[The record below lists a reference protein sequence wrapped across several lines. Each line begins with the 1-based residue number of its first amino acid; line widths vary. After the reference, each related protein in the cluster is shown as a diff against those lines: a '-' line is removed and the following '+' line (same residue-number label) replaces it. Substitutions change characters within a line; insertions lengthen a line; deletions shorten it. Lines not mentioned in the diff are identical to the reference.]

1 MQFVYL
7 IINSS
12 LDAIHI
18 AEMTAERR
26 HVGEKKLEVLFAV
39 RLLRAL
45 SIVRSTIRCKHRGWC
60 IRWHNLIAQKRME
73 KPVVVHDVDA
83 VAFGNAEPVLGSKTR
98 YLCTCIRVKKNAIQE
113 LHLKQIRGKQQQ
125 IRGRRCYAKSSAAVG
140 PDGDASDAVVEGLSP
155 YRECRMAGPH

>member
-18 AEMTAERR
+18 TEMTAERR
-26 HVGEKKLEVLFAV
+26 HVGETKLEVLFAV

-83 VAFGNAEPVLGSKTR
+83 VAFGNAEPVLVSKTR
-98 YLCTCIRVKKNAIQE
+98 YLCTCIRVKKM
-113 LHLKQIRGKQQQ
+113 
-125 IRGRRCYAKSSAAVG
+125 KSKN
-140 PDGDASDAVVEGLSP
+140 
-155 YRECRMAGPH
+155 CI

>member
-26 HVGEKKLEVLFAV
+26 HVGETKLEVLFAV

-45 SIVRSTIRCKHRGWC
+45 SIVSSTIRCKHRGWC

-83 VAFGNAEPVLGSKTR
+83 VAFGNAEPVLGSKKNR
-98 YLCTCIRVKKNAIQE
+98 YLCTCIRVKKKMQSKNCI
-113 LHLKQIRGKQQQ
+113 
-125 IRGRRCYAKSSAAVG
+125 
-140 PDGDASDAVVEGLSP
+140 
-155 YRECRMAGPH
+155 